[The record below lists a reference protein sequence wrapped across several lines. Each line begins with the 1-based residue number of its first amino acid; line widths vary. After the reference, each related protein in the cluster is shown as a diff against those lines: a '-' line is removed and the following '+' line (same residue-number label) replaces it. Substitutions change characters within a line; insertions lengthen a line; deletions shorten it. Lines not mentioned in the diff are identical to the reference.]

1 MLIMALFAGVALASL
16 NTIAFAADENG
27 QVTTITGMA
36 LCAKCALHISDKCQT
51 VLKATV
57 NT

>member
-1 MLIMALFAGVALASL
+1 MALFAGVALASL
-16 NTIAFAADENG
+16 NTIAFAADDNG